1 MQINFKQVEIEDA
14 LKAYVAQQG
23 INISGKVVEVTFI
36 SGRKNNGLT
45 AELNI
50 QDAAITERRH
60 VSLTKE
66 VQTPV
71 AENVTETKPEPVL
84 EVIQEPTVTPEV
96 TEPPPK
102 TVSLFS

>member
-14 LKAYVAQQG
+14 LKQYISQQG
-23 INISGKVVEVTFI
+23 INITGKVVEVTFI

-50 QDAAITERRH
+50 QDAPIVDRRH

-66 VQTPV
+66 AQTPV
-71 AENVTETKPEPVL
+71 AKKVTETTSEPVSETGQEPAVVPEVPEPSV
-84 EVIQEPTVTPEV
+84 
-96 TEPPPK
+96 K

>member
-14 LKAYVAQQG
+14 LKLYVSQQG
-23 INISGKVVEVTFI
+23 INITGKVVEVTFI

-50 QDAAITERRH
+50 QDNPKTERRH

-71 AENVTETKPEPVL
+71 AEKETETKLEPVP
-84 EVIQEPTVTPEV
+84 EVIQEPAVTPEV

>member
-50 QDAAITERRH
+50 QDAAITDRRH

-71 AENVTETKPEPVL
+71 AEKAVESVPDLTP
-84 EVIQEPTVTPEV
+84 EVIQESAVTPEV